1 MRAIFAINDP
11 LGSKIHV
18 WYLNKRGY
26 LSGELFVQSFQR
38 PDNERSSI
46 VGWFRHRNDGW
57 RRCVIVFAPVC
68 VACSRFIPFMRR
80 VFQLNGESRCKV
92 TEA

>member
-57 RRCVIVFAPVC
+57 RRCVIVCAGVC
-68 VACSRFIPFMRR
+68 GVFKINSVHAAR
-80 VFQLNGESRCKV
+80 VPAEWV
-92 TEA
+92 IAM